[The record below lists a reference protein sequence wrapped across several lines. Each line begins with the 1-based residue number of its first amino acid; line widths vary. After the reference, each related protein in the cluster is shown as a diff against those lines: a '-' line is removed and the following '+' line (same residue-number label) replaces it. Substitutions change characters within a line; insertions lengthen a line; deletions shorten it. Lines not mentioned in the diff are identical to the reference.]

1 MQQSVDHPAVAE
13 HRDGVLVVARGH
25 QVANPRVDSRQKRG
39 LVNAAGQVPLGQPRQ
54 LLGELGGDL
63 LDRDVVLH
71 VAVVLGEP
79 FVDLDGQPEGIGDWL
94 RGLDRPDAAD
104 C

>member
-1 MQQSVDHPAVAE
+1 VAE

-25 QVANPRVDSRQKRG
+25 QVANPRVDPSHKRR
-39 LVNAAGQVPLGQPRQ
+39 LVNTAGQVAIRQSLQ

-71 VAVVLGEP
+71 FPVVLGEP
-79 FVDLDGQPEGIGDWL
+79 FVDLDG
-94 RGLDRPDAAD
+94 
-104 C
+104 